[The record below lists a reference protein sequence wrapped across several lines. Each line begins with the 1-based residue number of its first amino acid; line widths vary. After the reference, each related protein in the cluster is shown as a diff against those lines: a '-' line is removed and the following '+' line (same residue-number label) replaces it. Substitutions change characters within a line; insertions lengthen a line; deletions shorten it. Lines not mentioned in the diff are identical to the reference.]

1 MSDEID
7 VRTRALLGA
16 LDPDRRDP
24 GYWHRFQLWV
34 VNAAAPELARR
45 RRATR
50 ATVSEVV
57 FSWWRMLVPTALVT
71 AVLAAVLLLR
81 ERRVDEPVAYVD
93 VGELLMEGIEAPEM
107 PSFEIAAPDGGIEL
121 VNEVF

>member
-7 VRTRALLGA
+7 VRTRALLAA
-16 LDPDRRDP
+16 LDPERRDP
-24 GYWHRFQLWV
+24 GYWQRFQVWV

-45 RRATR
+45 RRAAG

-71 AVLAAVLLLR
+71 AVLAAALLLR
-81 ERRVDEPVAYVD
+81 ERRVDDPVAYVD
-93 VGELLMEGIEAPEM
+93 MDELLMEGVEAPEM
-107 PSFEIAAPDGGIEL
+107 PSFEVAAPDGGIEL
-121 VNEVF
+121 VNDIF